1 VSRTSRATPESECLH
16 HRQPKCEKCGKRGAD
31 IDPSGFDAGKRVK
44 GKKRQVL
51 VDTLGLLLH
60 VLVHPA
66 HVQDRD
72 GGIRLLSALADRFPL
87 LAKLFADGA
96 YQGPL
101 FHKALAKVR
110 PQLKPEIVTRSAP
123 TPGFVVLPKRWIV
136 ERTIAW
142 LNRCR
147 RLAKDFENRTRNAL
161 AFVQLASIRLMLR
174 KLCNPS

>member
-1 VSRTSRATPESECLH
+1 VSGASRTARESECGYY
-16 HRQPKCEKCGKRGAD
+16 RQPKCEKRGKRGTS

-44 GKKRQVL
+44 GKKRHVL

-60 VLVHPA
+60 ALGHPA
-66 HVQDRD
+66 NIQDRD
-72 GGIRLLSALADRFPL
+72 GGILLLEALAARFPL
-87 LAKLFADGA
+87 LKQLFADGA
-96 YQGPL
+96 YQGPV
-101 FHKALAKVR
+101 FRKALAKVR
-110 PQLKPEIVTRSAP
+110 PQLKPEIIKRRDSAS
-123 TPGFVVLPKRWIV
+123 GFVVVPKRWIV

-147 RLAKDFENRTRNAL
+147 RLAKDFENRIRTAT

>member
-1 VSRTSRATPESECLH
+1 MSGASRATRESECLD
-16 HRQPKCEKCGKRGAD
+16 HRQPEGEERGKRGD
-31 IDPSGFDAGKRVK
+31 SIDPSGFDAGKRVT
-44 GKKRQVL
+44 GKKRHLL

-60 VLVHPA
+60 ALVHPA
-66 HVQDRD
+66 NVQDRD
-72 GGIRLLSALADRFPL
+72 GGIMLLSALADRFPL

-101 FHKALAKVR
+101 FHKAVVKVR
-110 PQLKPEIVTRSAP
+110 PQLKTEIVKRSDPAL
-123 TPGFVVLPKRWIV
+123 GFVVLPKRWLV

-147 RLAKDFENRTRNAL
+147 RLAKDFENRTRTAT

>member
-1 VSRTSRATPESECLH
+1 VSGASRAAGESQRGYY
-16 HRQPKCEKCGKRGAD
+16 RQPKGEKRGKRGAC

-44 GKKRQVL
+44 GKKRHLL
-51 VDTLGLLLH
+51 VDPRGLLFPA
-60 VLVHPA
+60 LVHPA
-66 HVQDRD
+66 NGQDRD
-72 GGIRLLSALADRFPL
+72 GGRVLLSSLADRFPL
-87 LAKLFADGA
+87 LAKLFAEGA

-110 PQLKPEIVTRSAP
+110 PQLKTEIIKRSEQA
-123 TPGFVVLPKRWIV
+123 TGFVVLPQRWIV
-136 ERTIAW
+136 ERTSAW

-147 RLAKDFENRTRNAL
+147 RVAKDFENRTRTAT